1 MTIRVLL
8 ADDEA
13 LVRAGVR
20 LILRHAEDIEVVA
33 EAEDGAE
40 AVGQARA
47 HRPDVALIDVRMPG
61 TDGITAAA
69 ELAALDPPV
78 TVVMLTTFND
88 QDNVNRALIAGA
100 SGFLLKD
107 CEPGEL
113 IQGVRAAATGDSVL
127 SPKVTRH
134 VLDRLRDT
142 APTSTRDARTDR
154 ARQRLTRL
162 TDREREVLARLGQG
176 LANAQIA
183 RRLGVEPGT
192 VKAHIGRILAKLEVT
207 NRVQA
212 AILAHEA
219 GLTPPSP
226 DG

>member
-13 LVRAGVR
+13 LVRAGVQ

-33 EAEDGAE
+33 EAGDGAE
-40 AVGQARA
+40 AVQQAQA
-47 HRPDVALIDVRMPG
+47 HRPDVALVDVRMPG
-61 TDGITAAA
+61 TDGIAAAA
-69 ELAALDPPV
+69 ELAGLDLPV
-78 TVVMLTTFND
+78 AVVMLTTFND
-88 QDNVNRALIAGA
+88 QDNVNRALLAGA

-113 IQGVRAAATGDSVL
+113 IQGVRAAAAGDSVL

-142 APTSTRDARTDR
+142 APTGTGNARADR

-162 TDREREVLARLGQG
+162 TDREREVLAMLGQG
-176 LANAQIA
+176 LANTQIA
-183 RRLGVEPGT
+183 GQLGIEPGT
-192 VKAHIGRILAKLEVT
+192 VKAHIGRILAKLEAT

-219 GLTPPSP
+219 GLTPPNPES
-226 DG
+226 